1 MSVKNTDKEGSV
13 AITVRRNG
21 VGQ

>member
-1 MSVKNTDKEGSV
+1 MSVKNDDKEGSV